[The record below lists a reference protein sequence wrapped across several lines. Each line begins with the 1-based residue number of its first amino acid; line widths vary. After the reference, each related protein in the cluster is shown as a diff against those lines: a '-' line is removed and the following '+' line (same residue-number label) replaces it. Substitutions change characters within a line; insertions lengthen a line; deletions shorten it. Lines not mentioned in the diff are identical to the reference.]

1 MPVVTRSMDR
11 KAGNAVVRRAVQHGL
26 VPTFQHGLPLRQQ
39 TLKTQWALHV
49 LAVTKGDVHAARHIL
64 QQTEDLF
71 PPVQSDLAM

>member
-11 KAGNAVVRRAVQHGL
+11 KAGKALVQRAVQHGL
-26 VPTFQHGLPLRQQ
+26 VPLFRHGVPLRQQ

-49 LAVTKGDVHAARHIL
+49 LAVTKGDVHAARHVI

-71 PPVQSDLAM
+71 P